1 MRKEAKLTPSGGVI
15 SNMPPSPPRNILK
28 VPLLPYRKAGEGR
41 RRQKRGR
48 INTMKEMGR
57 RSEGERKRMGERKKG
72 RMGVVKS
79 EGGGGGVRNES
90 IFGNAR
96 YQIEREQKKD
106 IFF

>member
-1 MRKEAKLTPSGGVI
+1 MTPSGGVI

-48 INTMKEMGR
+48 INTMEMGR
-57 RSEGERKRMGERKKG
+57 KSEGERKRMGERKKG

-79 EGGGGGVRNES
+79 EGGGGG
-90 IFGNAR
+90 
-96 YQIEREQKKD
+96 REK
-106 IFF
+106 